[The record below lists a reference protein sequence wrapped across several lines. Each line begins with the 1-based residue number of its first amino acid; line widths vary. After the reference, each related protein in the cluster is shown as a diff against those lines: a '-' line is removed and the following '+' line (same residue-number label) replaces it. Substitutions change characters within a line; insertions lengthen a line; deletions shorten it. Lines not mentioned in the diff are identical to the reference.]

1 MARYCCK
8 RETKSCAD
16 YTCSDSTTGGP
27 LDDVKPCKSGTI
39 CNDKVCC
46 KSKTPP
52 TCDQAKCIEGG
63 LDFIDNAADTEC
75 KNGKCMAKY
84 CCKQETKS
92 CADYTCPDNTA
103 GSDKPCKF
111 GRVCNDAICCE

>member
-1 MARYCCK
+1 M
-8 RETKSCAD
+8 
-16 YTCSDSTTGGP
+16 
-27 LDDVKPCKSGTI
+27 KPCKSGTI